1 MGWQMFRKTNFPPYP
16 VKKTNVGK
24 VSAEI
29 LMKDGTVYRAHE
41 IGFAIDS
48 MVKMADTSLFF
59 DRRERKGFLM
69 VKRGMWVPVSDVCSI
84 NITLEDHLV

>member
-1 MGWQMFRKTNFPPYP
+1 MFRKTNYPPYP

-29 LMKDGTVYRAHE
+29 LMKDGSTYQAHE
-41 IGFAIDS
+41 IGFAIDG

-59 DRRERKGFLM
+59 DRRERRGFLM
-69 VKRGMWVPVSDVCSI
+69 VKRGIWVPSSDIHSI
-84 NITLEDHLV
+84 NITLEDHMV